1 MTTASHAA
9 AGALVGSL
17 SGSPVLGFT
26 LGMVSHAVMDI
37 VPHYDLEDY
46 RVDVVLTVL
55 ISLALFGVSSGEPAL
70 VWGVIGGVLP
80 DLENL
85 FYKLGWM
92 RSEQRLFPTH
102 GGPLPHGRA
111 LGIAHGAWQLAIV
124 VLAFWQAAT

>member
-17 SGSPVLGFT
+17 TGAPVPGFVLGI
-26 LGMVSHAVMDI
+26 LSHVVLDV
-37 VPHYDLEDY
+37 VPHYDLENY
-46 RVDVVLTVL
+46 RVDVALTVA
-55 ISLALFGVSSGEPAL
+55 IGLALIGVSGGEPAL
-70 VWGVIGGVLP
+70 VWGLVGGVLP

-85 FYKLGWM
+85 FYKLGWL

-111 LGIAHGAWQLAIV
+111 LSAAHGTWQAAIV
-124 VLAFWQAAT
+124 ALAFWRAAT

>member
-17 SGSPVLGFT
+17 TGAPVAGFALGIA
-26 LGMVSHAVMDI
+26 SHAIMDI
-37 VPHYDLEDY
+37 VPHYDLSDY
-46 RVDVVLTVL
+46 RVDVVLTILV
-55 ISLALFGVSSGEPAL
+55 SLSLFFVSRGDPAL
-70 VWGVIGGVLP
+70 VWGVVGGVLP

-102 GGPLPHGRA
+102 GGPWPHGRA
-111 LGIAHGAWQLAIV
+111 LGSTHALWQVGIV
-124 VLAFWQAAT
+124 ALAFWRATS

>member
-9 AGALVGSL
+9 AGALLGSMT
-17 SGSPVLGFT
+17 GMPVAGFA
-26 LGMVSHAVMDI
+26 LGMLSHAALDI
-37 VPHYDLEDY
+37 VPHYDLKDY
-46 RVDVVLTVL
+46 RVDVALTIV
-55 ISLALFGVSSGEPAL
+55 ISLSLFIVSKGDPAL
-70 VWGVIGGVLP
+70 VWGVVGGVLP

-111 LGIAHGAWQLAIV
+111 LGTSHALWQLGIV
-124 VLAFWQAAT
+124 ALAYWRASM